1 MKALICTQCGAPINR
16 ERMIC
21 EYCGTRYE
29 QTEDLARPLRITYSP
44 DVRAQIL
51 QSQVAMDNQVI
62 NFVSDADEIARIV
75 HSRITAQLAE
85 ALEPYVEYTVQEDLA
100 HRRQVICG
108 IVRVLHRIIDSK
120 VIGGRYEQ

>member
-1 MKALICTQCGAPINR
+1 MNIKPMICTQCGAPINR

-29 QTEDLARPLRITYSP
+29 QTEDLTRPLRITYSP
-44 DVRAQIL
+44 EVRMQIL

-62 NFVSDADEIARIV
+62 NVVSDADEIARIV

-85 ALEPYVEYTVQEDLA
+85 ALAPYVEYTVQEDPA
-100 HRRQVICG
+100 YRMQVIRG
-108 IVRVLHRIIDSK
+108 RVRVLPPGYRF
-120 VIGGRYEQ
+120 